1 MILREISNTSI
12 ILSLFRYFF
21 RWYSRIGQRMNTIYH
36 SSQIFRLA
44 EGFWARIKICF
55 KYSFLGRI
63 TENEQI
69 SSEILDNSKLVQHLF
84 NFYKKWK
91 VKIIH
96 LLQFSST
103 ADIAK
108 DTKKDLYSFPVRI
121 ISIIGITAI
130 TINVFL
136 SLVLQ
141 KQIGLWGWIMR
152 GLLLF
157 VAVSALICKAEWQT
171 IKKNSV
177 FLKKL

>member
-21 RWYSRIGQRMNTIYH
+21 RWYSRIGQRMNTIYN

-44 EGFWARIKICF
+44 EGFWARIKISV
-55 KYSFLGRI
+55 KYSFFGRI
-63 TENEQI
+63 TETKQI
-69 SSEILDNSKLVQHLF
+69 SSGILDNSKLVQYLF
-84 NFYKKWK
+84 NSYKKWK
-91 VKIIH
+91 INIIR
-96 LLQFSST
+96 LLRLSST
-103 ADIAK
+103 VDLVE
-108 DTKKDLYSFPVRI
+108 DTKKDLYSFPVRT
-121 ISIIGITAI
+121 ISIIVITAV
-130 TINVFL
+130 TINVSL
-136 SLVLQ
+136 SLFLQ

-157 VAVSALICKAEWQT
+157 AAVSGLICKADWRT